1 MSERNETLAEIVEEM
16 RKRMKSHYYSRE
28 GRNLMWQ
35 YSDRIESAA
44 KREREAWEEAACR
57 CVSEAVMSGKVAVVH
72 PTSEKSSAVGSAA
85 AMREALADILETI
98 DKWRTDGSMEH
109 LQYSQLFDI
118 ADAALAAPPHEAKW
132 TASGGYEFACCSKC
146 GYMQYAGWD
155 SRAEQAEK
163 IGDFHELYTFCP
175 NCGAQMKGENDGS
188 K

>member
-35 YSDRIESAA
+35 YFDRIEAAA

-85 AMREALADILETI
+85 AMREAMVKIKDINGGRPDDAAGYEI
-98 DKWRTDGSMEH
+98 N
-109 LQYSQLFDI
+109 DI
-118 ADAALAAPPHEAKW
+118 IDAALSAPPRNCDRFGGDIDKLREACLRERGLNPEDDFPEW
-132 TASGGYEFACCSKC
+132 LLAPSTEGGA
-146 GYMQYAGWD
+146 
-155 SRAEQAEK
+155 
-163 IGDFHELYTFCP
+163 L
-175 NCGAQMKGENDGS
+175 
-188 K
+188 